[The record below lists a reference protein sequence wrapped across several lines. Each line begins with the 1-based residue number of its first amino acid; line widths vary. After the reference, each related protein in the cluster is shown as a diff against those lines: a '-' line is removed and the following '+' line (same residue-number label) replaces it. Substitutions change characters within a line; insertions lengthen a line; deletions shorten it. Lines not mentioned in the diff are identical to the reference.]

1 MALLAGSTAID
12 NGKSFGSYFD
22 QRGLPRPVDLP
33 AYSNATGGDASDI
46 GAYEVQQPAVDIGLR
61 AYDGT
66 ATIKIAC
73 ESGPLTSPLRIGKN
87 GTTYGILLV
96 PPTAVNASKLR
107 IQTASGTKALQ
118 KLP

>member
-1 MALLAGSTAID
+1 MATVNGQSVATDTITVIVIANGAGFNLLSGPVS
-12 NGKSFGSYFD
+12 NG
-22 QRGLPRPVDLP
+22 
-33 AYSNATGGDASDI
+33 
-46 GAYEVQQPAVDIGLR
+46 
-61 AYDGT
+61 DGT